1 MNSTATYDLEEVEI
15 VKISGTQMETPVLN
29 ENDEYGFFCDL
40 ETAKTMEYEKVEYYV
55 VKVSTESYYKTSSTT
70 FQKSLRSITPPI
82 HSYLVPGQVQYE
94 VRKKPIGL
102 GEKSP
107 NTIRISKLADEPPL
121 CISPR
126 ISHTRSCCCIN
137 IENPEHQS
145 KSNQPVREN
154 CFCSAFDFLA
164 RLPRDVYYSFTVCT
178 VTATCVYMVM
188 SFSNNSNMSI

>member
-1 MNSTATYDLEEVEI
+1 MNSTATYDLKEVEI
-15 VKISGTQMETPVLN
+15 MKISGTQMENPVSN

-70 FQKSLRSITPPI
+70 VQNSLRSITPPI

-102 GEKSP
+102 GEKPP
-107 NTIRISKLADEPPL
+107 NTIRISELADEPPL
-121 CISPR
+121 CTYPR

-137 IENPEHQS
+137 IDNMEHHS
-145 KSNQPVREN
+145 APNQPVREN
-154 CFCSAFDFLA
+154 CFYSAFDFLA

-178 VTATCVYMVM
+178 VTATCVYLVM
-188 SFSNNSNMSI
+188 TFSNNSNMSI

>member
-1 MNSTATYDLEEVEI
+1 MDSDDFCSQSANNPTFKEE
-15 VKISGTQMETPVLN
+15 
-29 ENDEYGFFCDL
+29 DYGFFCDV
-40 ETAKTMEYEKVEYYV
+40 ETTKTMEYEKVEYYV

-102 GEKSP
+102 GEKPP
-107 NTIRISKLADEPPL
+107 NMVRISELADEPPNT
-121 CISPR
+121 SQYTSQSTPPT
-126 ISHTRSCCCIN
+126 SSCCCIN
-137 IENPEHQS
+137 IKTPEHS
-145 KSNQPVREN
+145 SIPKQPIREN
-154 CFCSAFDFLA
+154 FFYSTFAFLA

-188 SFSNNSNMSI
+188 TLSDNSNMSI